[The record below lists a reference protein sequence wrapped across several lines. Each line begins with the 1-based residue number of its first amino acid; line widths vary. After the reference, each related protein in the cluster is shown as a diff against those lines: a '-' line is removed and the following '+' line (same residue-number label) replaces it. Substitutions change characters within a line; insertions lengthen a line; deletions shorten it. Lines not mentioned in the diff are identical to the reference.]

1 LNILFFIKIEST
13 NIQVNDKNYIKTDII
28 TNVNIKIVNLVLNTS
43 VEAIVVALDN
53 DNNFIYNER
62 IKIEGEEYQ
71 NWGTDDNYLENLVL
85 SKLGLSRKD

>member
-1 LNILFFIKIEST
+1 MNILFFIKIEST